1 MLAADEGTLA
11 ARAAGLAAAIGER
24 ASLTRAAGKVG
35 GGSLPL
41 LELEGPVVAVDAD
54 PEPLARAL
62 RRGDPPV
69 IARIHDGRVLLDPR
83 TLTDDEVPLVV
94 RAVRGAPRP
103 DMTAPLTLGTAGHI
117 DHGKT
122 ALIRALT
129 GVDTDRLPEERAR
142 GISIELGYASLA
154 LPSGRRLSVVDVP
167 GHERFVRTMV
177 AGATGID
184 LFLMTIAAD
193 DGVMPQT
200 REHAAVLEALDVRT
214 GVVAVTK
221 SDLADPEL
229 ALIEASEL
237 LPGAEAIAVSARTGA
252 GIDDLR
258 AALDRACAAL
268 ESRAD
273 VAAPA
278 RLHVDRVF
286 TIRGAGTV
294 VTGTLWS
301 GEIGRGDE
309 LELLPQGRRVRVRGV
324 QVHDEPLE
332 RAPAGQRVA
341 VNLTGTAVDEIE
353 RGDVLVAGDGDVR
366 PTYRVD
372 AELDFP
378 GREPEHGERV
388 QIHHGTRETAARLAW
403 LGGRFW
409 QIRLERPIV
418 PAAGDRIVVR
428 QVAPPDTLGGGR
440 VLDPRPRRHGPSRDV
455 LVRLERL
462 ARGEAPEPT
471 GRARP
476 AVAATARSASVPRQS
491 GLPRHIRRTPSEAR
505 AGQIKPLPSSA
516 LALEQRL
523 RDAGVEPPLDSELDA
538 DDLAALSDAGH
549 AVRVSK
555 ALHYHADVLADIRAR
570 VVEVAAAKRWRGH
583 ARAATRRARD
593 LTQVRSGAA
602 RALRLR
608 EGHDPPRR
616 RARAPPAL
624 ITRRPRPVAR
634 SGRPPRTAS
643 ARGRGNPR

>member
-1 MLAADEGTLA
+1 
-11 ARAAGLAAAIGER
+11 
-24 ASLTRAAGKVG
+24 
-35 GGSLPL
+35 
-41 LELEGPVVAVDAD
+41 
-54 PEPLARAL
+54 
-62 RRGDPPV
+62 
-69 IARIHDGRVLLDPR
+69 
-83 TLTDDEVPLVV
+83 
-94 RAVRGAPRP
+94 
-103 DMTAPLTLGTAGHI
+103 MTAPLTLGTAGHI

-122 ALIRALT
+122 AVIRALT

-142 GISIELGYASLA
+142 GISIELGYASLP

-258 AALDRACAAL
+258 AALDRACAVL

-301 GEIGRGDE
+301 GEIGRGDD
-309 LELLPQGRRVRVRGV
+309 LTVLPEGRRVRVRGV
-324 QVHDEPLE
+324 QVHDTPLD

-341 VNLTGTAVDEIE
+341 VNLVGAAVDEIE
-353 RGDVLVAGDGDVR
+353 RGDVLVGAGTEVR
-366 PTYRVD
+366 ASYRVD
-372 AELDFP
+372 AELEFAADA
-378 GREPEHGERV
+378 EPEPGSRA
-388 QIHHGTRETAARLAW
+388 QIHHGTREAPARLTW

-409 QIRLERPIV
+409 QVRLERPIV
-418 PAAGDRIVVR
+418 PATGDRLVVR
-428 QVAPPDTLGGGR
+428 RIAPPDTLGGGR
-440 VLDPRPRRHGPSRDV
+440 VLDPRPRRHGPSRET
-455 LVRLERL
+455 LARLERL
-462 ARGEAPEPT
+462 ARGEAPDAGEAGPHAT
-471 GRARP
+471 PVELRP
-476 AVAATARSASVPRQS
+476 RPGAATARR
-491 GLPRHIRRTPSEAR
+491 RRRTPDRLGAR
-505 AGQIKPLPSSA
+505 RRRSGRAQGRGARGACVEGAPLPRGFPGRDPGAPRAASSA
-516 LALEQRL
+516 Q
-523 RDAGVEPPLDSELDA
+523 
-538 DDLAALSDAGH
+538 
-549 AVRVSK
+549 
-555 ALHYHADVLADIRAR
+555 
-570 VVEVAAAKRWRGH
+570 RWRGH
-583 ARAATRRARD
+583 ARAATGRALD
-593 LTQVRSGAA
+593 LAQVRAGAA

-608 EGHDPPRR
+608 EGHDPPR
-616 RARAPPAL
+616 
-624 ITRRPRPVAR
+624 
-634 SGRPPRTAS
+634 
-643 ARGRGNPR
+643 